1 MRLTDFS
8 VARWRSADRLDE
20 LLAVV
25 HAAFAGFDP
34 PSSVLRETVAD
45 VAARQRDGLIIVAQA
60 DGAFIG
66 SVFAA
71 PKDGSLY
78 VTRLAVLPAW
88 RNRGVGAAL
97 MTAVENEAR
106 AAQCAKITLRV
117 RISLPGN
124 RAYFEKL
131 GFAVIGRGQ
140 DDGRPPYDAM
150 ERLL

>member
-1 MRLTDFS
+1 MIDFA
-8 VARWRSADRLDE
+8 VTRWTSAERLDE
-20 LLAVV
+20 ILAVV

-45 VAARQRDGLIIVAQA
+45 VAARQRDGLILVAQA
-60 DGAFIG
+60 NGRFIG

-71 PKDGSLY
+71 PKSGSLY

-88 RNRGVGAAL
+88 RRRGVGGAL
-97 MTAVENEAR
+97 MAAVEREAR

-117 RISLPGN
+117 RVNLPGN

-131 GFAVIGRGQ
+131 GFVVTGRGQ
-140 DDGRPPYDAM
+140 DAGRPPYDAM
-150 ERLL
+150 KRLL